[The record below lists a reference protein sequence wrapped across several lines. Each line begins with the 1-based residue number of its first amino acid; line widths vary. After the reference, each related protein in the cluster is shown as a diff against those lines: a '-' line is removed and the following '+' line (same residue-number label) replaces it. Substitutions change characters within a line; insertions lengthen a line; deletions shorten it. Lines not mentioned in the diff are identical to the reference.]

1 MTTGEVA
8 VEGMRTMPPPYG
20 FRERLANHGWVVLAV
35 VVAAAAPVVLNEYQT
50 QVMWVAFY
58 LAVLAVSWNMVAG
71 YGGLFS
77 LAHHALATIGAYA
90 SAAVVIAAG
99 GSVWMGVLAGSLVA
113 ALVGYALGHITL
125 HLRGVYFAIATWVFG
140 EVVRQL
146 LTLNYEITRGAM
158 GLKVP
163 TLFESYGQVQ
173 YYYAFLILLMAV
185 VAVNALLLR
194 RKLGFRIRAVRDDE
208 ELAIAVGV
216 NAAKA
221 KRTVFALSSGIA
233 GMAGAMYGHSIGLL
247 TPSQADFSQMSI
259 IVMAAVLGGFR
270 TLWGP
275 VIGAVLI
282 QGIAELLRFSQEARL
297 VIFASLLILTLRIY
311 PLGVMGALQALTRA
325 FKR

>member
-1 MTTGEVA
+1 MTTAEAATDVMQA
-8 VEGMRTMPPPYG
+8 SSPPSR
-20 FRERLANHGWVVLAV
+20 FRERFANHAWVVLAAV
-35 VVAAAAPVVLNEYQT
+35 LAVAAPSVLNEYQT

-58 LAVLAVSWNMVAG
+58 LAALAVSWNMVAG

-99 GSVWMGVLAGSLVA
+99 GSVWPGVLAGALVA
-113 ALVGYALGHITL
+113 AIVGYALGHLTL

-163 TLFESYGQVQ
+163 YLFETYGQVQ
-173 YYYAFLILLMAV
+173 YYYAFLIFLMV
-185 VAVNALLLR
+185 VIAANALLLR
-194 RKLGFRIRAVRDDE
+194 RKLGYRIRAVRDDE

-221 KRTVFALSSGIA
+221 KRTLFALSSGIA
-233 GMAGAMYGHSIGLL
+233 GMAGALYGHSIGLL

-311 PLGVMGALQALTRA
+311 PLGVMGALHALLRA
-325 FKR
+325 LKR